1 MGMVAQVPSAN
12 LRPVVPWRP
21 RQVWI
26 DRQVIDSPVTVHVLA
41 HLPDV
46 PAAVI
51 DGLPPVPRLADQAT
65 LMTAA
70 KKALYL
76 TAQKGHFV
84 RACPGASSHNIQSQ
98 LCCGYMIVDLI
109 YNCNYDCTY
118 CYLQSYVNAPYLTV
132 YANVEQLFDEL
143 GMFLRTQPQQLVRI
157 GSGEFSDSLS
167 LDPLTGLSRLLVP
180 FLRQF
185 PNVLFEFKTKSDLV
199 DDLLELDPAGKVMVS
214 WSINPE
220 PVVQRE
226 EHKTA
231 SLAARLR
238 AAQRCR
244 AAGYKIGL
252 HFDPLLYYPGWE
264 ADYEPFVAQVF
275 STIPPG
281 EVTYMSMGSLRF
293 PPALK
298 DVVRQRFPKSRLM
311 YAELVPGADGK
322 MRYFKPL
329 RTAMYTKMLSWIRRY
344 TADTGLYL
352 CMESQEI
359 WHKVFGHA
367 PACSADVEQHIQGTA
382 PRPGYATAQVVP
394 LSSLTLGPRAG
405 L

>member
-1 MGMVAQVPSAN
+1 MVTHLSPASS
-12 LRPVVPWRP
+12 RPVIPWRP

-26 DRQVIDSPVTVHVLA
+26 DRQVVDSPVTANVRA

-46 PAAVI
+46 PTAVI
-51 DGLPPVPRLADQAT
+51 DGPPPVPTPTNQAA
-65 LMTAA
+65 LMTSA

-84 RACPGASSHNIQSQ
+84 RACPGATSRNIQSQ

-143 GMFLRTQPQQLVRI
+143 GTFLRTHPQQLVRI

-167 LDPLTGLSRLLVP
+167 LEPLTGFSRLLVP
-180 FLRQF
+180 FLLQF
-185 PNVLFEFKTKSDLV
+185 SNVLFEFKTKSDLV
-199 DDLLELDPAGKVMVS
+199 DDLLTLDPAGRVMVS

-220 PVVQRE
+220 AVVQRE

-264 ADYEPFVAQVF
+264 ADYEPFVDQVF
-275 STIPPG
+275 SALTPAD
-281 EVTYMSMGSLRF
+281 VTYMSMGSLRF

-298 DVVRQRFPKSRLM
+298 DVVRARFPKSRLM
-311 YAELVPGADGK
+311 YAELVPGTDGK

-329 RTAMYTKMLSWIRRY
+329 RTAMYTKMLAWIQRH

-359 WHKVFGHA
+359 WQKVFGQA
-367 PACSADVEQHIQGTA
+367 PACSADVEQHIQHA
-382 PRPGYATAQVVP
+382 ERRSSAAQSAVVP
-394 LSSLTLGPRAG
+394 LSSLTVSPRSG

>member
-1 MGMVAQVPSAN
+1 MVAQVTSASP
-12 LRPVVPWRP
+12 RPVVSWRP

-26 DRQVIDSPVTVHVLA
+26 DRQVVDSPVTANVLA
-41 HLPDV
+41 HLPEV
-46 PAAVI
+46 PTAVI
-51 DGLPPVPRLADQAT
+51 DGLPPVPRLANQAA
-65 LMTAA
+65 LMTSA

-84 RACPGASSHNIQSQ
+84 RACPGATSRNIQSQ

-143 GMFLRTQPQQLVRI
+143 SMFLRTHPQQLVRL

-185 PNVLFEFKTKSDLV
+185 PNVLFELKTKSDLV
-199 DDLLELDPAGKVMVS
+199 EQLLGLDPQGRVMVS
-214 WSINPE
+214 WSLNPE

-231 SLAARLR
+231 TLAARLQ
-238 AAQRCR
+238 AAQRCW

-275 STIPPG
+275 HTIPPAD
-281 EVTYMSMGSLRF
+281 VTYMSMGSLRF

-298 DVVRQRFPKSRLM
+298 DVVRARFPKSRLM
-311 YAELVPGADGK
+311 YAELVPGMDGK

-329 RTAMYTKMLSWIRRY
+329 RTEMYAKMLAWIQRH
-344 TADTGLYL
+344 TAGTGLYL

-359 WHKVFGHA
+359 WQKVFGHA
-367 PACSADVEQHIQGTA
+367 PSCSADVEQHIQGTEL
-382 PRPGYATAQVVP
+382 RSGYAAAQVVP
-394 LSSLTLGPRAG
+394 LSSLTLSPRPA

>member
-1 MGMVAQVPSAN
+1 MIASIAPASPRAA
-12 LRPVVPWRP
+12 VPWRP

-26 DRQVIDSPVTVHVLA
+26 DRQVVNSPITANVLS

-46 PAAVI
+46 PTAII
-51 DGLPPVPRLADQAT
+51 DGPPPVPVPTNQAA
-65 LMTAA
+65 LMTMA
-70 KKALYL
+70 KKSLYL

-84 RACPGASSHNIQSQ
+84 RACPGATSRNMQSQ

-109 YNCNYDCTY
+109 YNCDYDCTY

-143 GMFLRTQPQQLVRI
+143 GTFVQTHPQQLVRI

-167 LDPLTGLSRLLVP
+167 LDPLTGFSRLLVP
-180 FLRQF
+180 FVRQF
-185 PNVLFEFKTKSDLV
+185 PNVLFEFKTKSALV
-199 DDLLELDPAGKVMVS
+199 DDLLDLEPDGKVMVS

-238 AAQRCR
+238 AALRCR

-275 STIPPG
+275 HTITARRGDVYEYG
-281 EVTYMSMGSLRF
+281 E
-293 PPALK
+293 PALSASP
-298 DVVRQRFPKSRLM
+298 QGG
-311 YAELVPGADGK
+311 GAGA
-322 MRYFKPL
+322 L
-329 RTAMYTKMLSWIRRY
+329 
-344 TADTGLYL
+344 
-352 CMESQEI
+352 SQEPFDVCRTRPRGRRQTAVLQA
-359 WHKVFGHA
+359 HTCRDVHENVDVD
-367 PACSADVEQHIQGTA
+367 PALHRRDRALSLHGESRNLAKSLWARASLQRRCRAAYPGCGA
-382 PRPGYATAQVVP
+382 AARPDR
-394 LSSLTLGPRAG
+394 GPDDTPQ
-405 L
+405 

>member
-1 MGMVAQVPSAN
+1 MIASIAPASPRAA
-12 LRPVVPWRP
+12 VPWRP

-26 DRQVIDSPVTVHVLA
+26 DRQVVNSPITANVLS
-41 HLPDV
+41 HLPAV
-46 PAAVI
+46 PTAII
-51 DGLPPVPRLADQAT
+51 DGPPPVPVPTNQAA
-65 LMTAA
+65 LMTLA
-70 KKALYL
+70 KKSLYL

-84 RACPGASSHNIQSQ
+84 RACPGATSRNMQSQ

-109 YNCNYDCTY
+109 YNCDYDCTY

-143 GMFLRTQPQQLVRI
+143 GTFVQTHPQQLVRI

-167 LDPLTGLSRLLVP
+167 LDPLTGFSRLLVP
-180 FLRQF
+180 FVRQF
-185 PNVLFEFKTKSDLV
+185 PNVLFEFKTKSALV
-199 DDLLELDPAGKVMVS
+199 DGLLDLEPDGKVMVS

-238 AAQRCR
+238 AALRCR

-275 STIPPG
+275 HTIPPG

-298 DVVRQRFPKSRLM
+298 EVVRERFPKSRLM

-322 MRYFKPL
+322 LRYFKPI
-329 RTAMYTKMLSWIRRY
+329 RVEMYTKMLTWIQRY
-344 TADTGLYL
+344 TAETGLYL

-359 WHKVFGHA
+359 WQKVFGHA
-367 PACSADVEQHIQGTA
+367 PACSADVEQHIQGAELQHAPTA
-382 PRPGYATAQVVP
+382 AQVIP
-394 LSSLTLGPRAG
+394 LSSVTLSPRAAS
-405 L
+405 

>member
-1 MGMVAQVPSAN
+1 MLAQPS
-12 LRPVVPWRP
+12 PSSPKSVVPWRP
-21 RQVWI
+21 RQIWI
-26 DRQVIDSPVTVHVLA
+26 DRQVVDSPITAHVLD
-41 HLPDV
+41 HLPEV
-46 PAAVI
+46 PTAVI
-51 DGLPPVPRLADQAT
+51 DGPPPIPVPTNQAA
-65 LMTAA
+65 LMTSA
-70 KKALYL
+70 KKHLYL
-76 TAQKGHFV
+76 TAQKGRFI
-84 RACPGASSHNIQSQ
+84 RACPGATSRHMQNQ
-98 LCCGYMIVDLI
+98 LCCGYMIVDLV

-132 YANVEQLFDEL
+132 YANVEQFFEEL
-143 GMFLRTQPQQLVRI
+143 GTFLRTHPQQLVRI

-167 LDPLTGLSRLLVP
+167 LDPLTGFSRLLVP
-180 FLRQF
+180 FVRQF

-199 DDLLELDPAGKVMVS
+199 DGFLDLDPAGRVMVS

-220 PVVQRE
+220 SVVQRE

-238 AAQRCR
+238 AAQRCH

-275 STIPPG
+275 NTLPPG
-281 EVTYMSMGSLRF
+281 DVTYMSMGSLRF

-298 DVVRQRFPKSRLM
+298 DVVRERFPKSRLM

-329 RTAMYTKMLSWIRRY
+329 RTEMYAKMLAWIRRH

-359 WHKVFGHA
+359 WQKVFGHA
-367 PACSADVEQHIQGTA
+367 PACSADVEQHIQGAEQRSERGQT
-382 PRPGYATAQVVP
+382 QVVP
-394 LSSLTLGPRAG
+394 LSSLTLSPRAA

>member
-1 MGMVAQVPSAN
+1 
-12 LRPVVPWRP
+12 
-21 RQVWI
+21 
-26 DRQVIDSPVTVHVLA
+26 
-41 HLPDV
+41 
-46 PAAVI
+46 
-51 DGLPPVPRLADQAT
+51 
-65 LMTAA
+65 MTAA
-70 KKALYL
+70 KKTLYL
-76 TAQKGHFV
+76 TAQKGRFV
-84 RACPGASSHNIQSQ
+84 RACPGATSHSIQSQ

-132 YANVEQLFDEL
+132 YANIERLFDEL
-143 GMFLRTQPQQLVRI
+143 GTFLRARPQQFVRI

-167 LDPLTGLSRLLVP
+167 LDPLTGFSRLLVP

-185 PNVLFEFKTKSDLV
+185 SNVLFVEFKTKSDLV
-199 DDLLELDPAGKVMVS
+199 DDLLDLDPAGQAMVS

-275 STIPPG
+275 NAIPPR

-329 RTAMYTKMLSWIRRY
+329 RAEMYTKMLSWIRRY

-367 PACSADVEQHIQGTA
+367 PACSADVEQYIQDAG
-382 PRPGYATAQVVP
+382 RWSEYATAQVVP
-394 LSSLTLGPRAG
+394 LSSLTLSPRTAW
-405 L
+405 

>member
-1 MGMVAQVPSAN
+1 MVAQVISASPT
-12 LRPVVPWRP
+12 PVVPWRP

-26 DRQVIDSPVTVHVLA
+26 DRQVIDSPVTANVLA
-41 HLPDV
+41 QLPDV
-46 PAAVI
+46 PTAVI
-51 DGLPPVPRLADQAT
+51 DGPPPLPRPADQAV

-76 TAQKGHFV
+76 TAQKGRFV
-84 RACPGASSHNIQSQ
+84 RACPGATSHNIQSQ

-143 GMFLRTQPQQLVRI
+143 GMFLRTRPQQLVRI

-167 LDPLTGLSRLLVP
+167 LDPLTGFSRLLVP

-199 DDLLELDPAGKVMVS
+199 EALLDLDPAGKVMVS

-220 PVVQRE
+220 VVVQRE

-275 STIPPG
+275 HTIPPG

-329 RTAMYTKMLSWIRRY
+329 RTAMYTQMLSWIRRY
-344 TADTGLYL
+344 TADSGLYL

-367 PACSADVEQHIQGTA
+367 PACSAAVEQHIQGAA
-382 PRPGYATAQVVP
+382 PRPESTAAQVVP
-394 LSSLTLGPRAG
+394 LSNLTLRPRAA

>member
-1 MGMVAQVPSAN
+1 MVAHSICASR
-12 LRPVVPWRP
+12 RPVVPWRP

-26 DRQVIDSPVTVHVLA
+26 DRQVVGSPVTANVLA

-46 PAAVI
+46 PTAVI
-51 DGLPPVPRLADQAT
+51 DGLPPVSKLANQAAA
-65 LMTAA
+65 MTAA
-70 KKALYL
+70 KRTLYL

-84 RACPGASSHNIQSQ
+84 RACPGATSHNVQSQ

-132 YANVEQLFDEL
+132 YANIEQLFDEL
-143 GMFLRTQPQQLVRI
+143 STFLHTHPQQFVRI

-167 LDPLTGLSRLLVP
+167 LDPLTGFSRLLVP

-199 DDLLELDPAGKVMVS
+199 DDLLDLDPAGKVMVS

-244 AAGYKIGL
+244 AAGYRIGL

-275 STIPPG
+275 HTLPPE

-298 DVVRQRFPKSRLM
+298 DVVRERFPKNRLM

-329 RTAMYTKMLSWIRRY
+329 RTEMYTKMLSWIRRC
-344 TADTGLYL
+344 TAGAGLYL

-359 WHKVFGHA
+359 WQKVFGHA
-367 PACSADVEQHIQGTA
+367 PACSTEVEQHIQGTEL
-382 PRPGYATAQVVP
+382 RSGYAAAQVVP
-394 LSSLTLGPRAG
+394 LSSLTLSPRAA

>member
-1 MGMVAQVPSAN
+1 MVAQVTSASP
-12 LRPVVPWRP
+12 RPVVPWRP

-26 DRQVIDSPVTVHVLA
+26 DRQVIDSPVTANVLA

-46 PAAVI
+46 PTAVI
-51 DGLPPVPRLADQAT
+51 DGLPPVPMPTSQAA
-65 LMTAA
+65 LMTSA

-76 TAQKGHFV
+76 TVQKGHFV
-84 RACPGASSHNIQSQ
+84 RACPGATSRNIQSQ

-132 YANVEQLFDEL
+132 YANVEQLFAEL
-143 GMFLRTQPQQLVRI
+143 GTFLRMHPQQLVRI

-167 LDPLTGLSRLLVP
+167 LDPLTGFSRLLVP

-199 DDLLELDPAGKVMVS
+199 DDLLDLDPHGKVMVS

-231 SLAARLR
+231 ALVARLR

-275 STIPPG
+275 HVLLPG
-281 EVTYMSMGSLRF
+281 DVTYMSMGSLRF

-298 DVVRQRFPKSRLM
+298 DVVRARFPKSRLM
-311 YAELVPGADGK
+311 YAELVPGTDGK

-329 RTAMYTKMLSWIRRY
+329 RAEMYTKMLAWIRHH
-344 TADTGLYL
+344 TTDIGLYL

-359 WHKVFGHA
+359 WQKVFGQA
-367 PACSADVEQHIQGTA
+367 PACSAEVEQHIQDTTQRSRGA
-382 PRPGYATAQVVP
+382 PASVIP
-394 LSSLTLGPRAG
+394 LSSLTLSPRSG
-405 L
+405 V

>member
-1 MGMVAQVPSAN
+1 MVAPITPASP
-12 LRPVVPWRP
+12 RPVVSWRP

-26 DRQVIDSPVTVHVLA
+26 DRQVVDSPVTTHVLA

-46 PAAVI
+46 PTAVI
-51 DGLPPVPRLADQAT
+51 DGLPPVPMPTNQAA
-65 LMTAA
+65 LMTSA

-76 TAQKGHFV
+76 TAQKGHFI
-84 RACPGASSHNIQSQ
+84 RACPGATSRNIQSQ

-143 GMFLRTQPQQLVRI
+143 GTFLCTHPQQLVRI

-167 LDPLTGLSRLLVP
+167 LDPLTGFARLLVP

-199 DDLLELDPAGKVMVS
+199 DDLLHLDPDGKVMVS

-275 STIPPG
+275 HALSPG
-281 EVTYMSMGSLRF
+281 DVTYMSMGSLRF
-293 PPALK
+293 APALK
-298 DVVRQRFPKSRLM
+298 DVVRERFPKSRLM

-329 RTAMYTKMLSWIRRY
+329 RTEMYAKMFSWIRRY

-359 WHKVFGHA
+359 WQKVFGYA
-367 PACSADVEQHIQGTA
+367 PACGTEVEQHIQA
-382 PRPGYATAQVVP
+382 AELRSASATTQVVP
-394 LSSLTLGPRAG
+394 LSSLTLSPRAA